1 MSEEMEKNENSG
13 FYLNSRFSIWALN
26 ARRVY
31 RLNAKT
37 QYGHLLLGD
46 NFLCIALCKALRKA
60 NLDVTLIR
68 ESDEILKSF
77 LRRQGANYF
86 ANF

>member
-13 FYLNSRFSIWALN
+13 FYLNSRFSIWLLTLD
-26 ARRVY
+26 VSIVQ
-31 RLNAKT
+31 NAKT
-37 QYGHLLLGD
+37 QYGRLLLAD
-46 NFLCIALCKALRKA
+46 NFLCIALCEALRKA

-68 ESDEILKSF
+68 EGDEILKSF